1 MISTL
6 LSKFCIESTL
16 LSCVSNLLIRNDSYK
31 HNVPP
36 NSESHFNVQIVSD
49 DFEDLS
55 QIQRHKMVYKAV
67 GALLTEIHAFS
78 ITAMTTSEFKENPSL
93 KDTPDCEN

>member
-1 MISTL
+1 MFVQNKIEKL
-6 LSKFCIESTL
+6 LKDNL
-16 LSCVSNLLIRNDSYK
+16 NVSNLLIRNDSYK

-55 QIQRHKMVYKAV
+55 QIQRHKIVYKAV
-67 GALLTEIHAFS
+67 GALLAVIHAFS

-93 KDTPDCEN
+93 RDTPDCEN

>member
-1 MISTL
+1 MFVQNKIEKL
-6 LSKFCIESTL
+6 LKDNLNVSK
-16 LSCVSNLLIRNDSYK
+16 LLIRNDSYK
-31 HNVPP
+31 HNVSP
-36 NSESHFNVQIVSD
+36 NSETHFNVQIVSD

-55 QIQRHKMVYKAV
+55 QIQRHKIVYKAV
-67 GALLTEIHAFS
+67 GALLAEIHAFS

>member
-1 MISTL
+1 MFVQNKIEKL
-6 LSKFCIESTL
+6 LKDNLNVSK
-16 LSCVSNLLIRNDSYK
+16 LLIRNDSYK
-31 HNVPP
+31 HNVQP

-55 QIQRHKMVYKAV
+55 QIQRHKIVYKAV
-67 GALLTEIHAFS
+67 GALLAEIHAFS

-93 KDTPDCEN
+93 RDTPDCEN

>member
-1 MISTL
+1 MFVQNKIEKL
-6 LSKFCIESTL
+6 LKDNL
-16 LSCVSNLLIRNDSYK
+16 NVSNLLIRNDSYK

-49 DFEDLS
+49 DFEGLS
-55 QIQRHKMVYKAV
+55 QIQRHKIVYKAV
-67 GALLTEIHAFS
+67 GALLAEIHAFS

>member
-1 MISTL
+1 MFVQNKIEKL
-6 LSKFCIESTL
+6 LKDNL
-16 LSCVSNLLIRNDSYK
+16 NVSNLLIRNDSYK

-49 DFEDLS
+49 DFEGLS
-55 QIQRHKMVYKAV
+55 QIQRHKTVYKAV
-67 GALLTEIHAFS
+67 GALLAEIHAFS

-93 KDTPDCEN
+93 RDTPDCEN

>member
-1 MISTL
+1 MFVQNKREKL
-6 LSKFCIESTL
+6 LKDNL
-16 LSCVSNLLIRNDSYK
+16 NVSNLLIRNDSYK

-55 QIQRHKMVYKAV
+55 QIQRHKIVYKAV
-67 GALLTEIHAFS
+67 GALLAEIHAFS

-93 KDTPDCEN
+93 RDTPDCEN

>member
-1 MISTL
+1 MFVQNKIEKL
-6 LSKFCIESTL
+6 LKDNL
-16 LSCVSNLLIRNDSYK
+16 NVSNLLIRNDSYK

-36 NSESHFNVQIVSD
+36 NSESHFNVHIVSD

-55 QIQRHKMVYKAV
+55 QIQRHKIVYKAV
-67 GALLTEIHAFS
+67 GALLAEIHAFS

>member
-1 MISTL
+1 MFVQNKIEKL
-6 LSKFCIESTL
+6 LKDNL
-16 LSCVSNLLIRNDSYK
+16 NVSNLLIRNDSYK

-55 QIQRHKMVYKAV
+55 QIQRHKIVYKAV
-67 GALLTEIHAFS
+67 GALLAEIHAFS

-93 KDTPDCEN
+93 RDTPDCEN

>member
-1 MISTL
+1 MFVQNKIEKL
-6 LSKFCIESTL
+6 LKDNL
-16 LSCVSNLLIRNDSYK
+16 NVSNLLIRNDSYK

-55 QIQRHKMVYKAV
+55 QIQRHKIVYKAV
-67 GALLTEIHAFS
+67 GALLAEIHAFS
-78 ITAMTTSEFKENPSL
+78 ITTMTTSEFKENPSL
-93 KDTPDCEN
+93 RDTPDCEN